1 MKLMKYLF
9 LFILFSISHTTNRNI
24 LEDYHTILKGLNA
37 SSDYDIVV
45 KSEKKHYE
53 NITFERKKPVVQ
65 PLYIIDDNISNISQ
79 AVCPFNFIEISIQL
93 TQNINHNTFHQ
104 FYESQNGLKTS
115 ITTPFYWGDIQASIH
130 LLPYFG
136 KEQNYVDFI
145 GIHQNLKWGGKL
157 YFSNRIRWFNG
168 MGIGWYIFY
177 LTDKVVAGQIESE
190 LSTGFLSQVQYS
202 INKNINLNIEI
213 NIDRIFTYKTID
225 LVHASMGI
233 SYLFKT
239 PDWMRLFIE

>member
-37 SSDYDIVV
+37 SSDYDVVV

-115 ITTPFYWGDIQASIH
+115 ITTS
-130 LLPYFG
+130 
-136 KEQNYVDFI
+136 
-145 GIHQNLKWGGKL
+145 
-157 YFSNRIRWFNG
+157 
-168 MGIGWYIFY
+168 FY
-177 LTDKVVAGQIESE
+177 L
-190 LSTGFLSQVQYS
+190 
-202 INKNINLNIEI
+202 
-213 NIDRIFTYKTID
+213 
-225 LVHASMGI
+225 
-233 SYLFKT
+233 
-239 PDWMRLFIE
+239 

>member
-1 MKLMKYLF
+1 MKLMKYLL
-9 LFILFSISHTTNRNI
+9 LFILFSLSHTTNRNI
-24 LEDYHTILKGLNA
+24 LEDHFTIQKEINA
-37 SSDYDIVV
+37 SSDDDVV
-45 KSEKKHYE
+45 VISE
-53 NITFERKKPVVQ
+53 
-65 PLYIIDDNISNISQ
+65 YIYNDTSNISQ
-79 AVCPFNFIEISIQL
+79 AAHPFNFIEISIQL

-115 ITTPFYWGDIQASIH
+115 ITTPFYLGDIQASIH
-130 LLPYFG
+130 LIPYFG

-145 GIHQNLKWGGKL
+145 GIHKNLKWGGKL
-157 YFSNRIRWFNG
+157 YFSDRIRWFNG

-225 LVHASMGI
+225 LVHTSMGI

>member
-1 MKLMKYLF
+1 MKLMKYLL
-9 LFILFSISHTTNRNI
+9 LFILFSLSHTTNRNI
-24 LEDYHTILKGLNA
+24 LEDHFTIQKEINA
-37 SSDYDIVV
+37 SSDDVV
-45 KSEKKHYE
+45 VISE
-53 NITFERKKPVVQ
+53 NIYNDT
-65 PLYIIDDNISNISQ
+65 SNISQ
-79 AVCPFNFIEISIQL
+79 AAHPFNFIEISIQI
-93 TQNINHNTFHQ
+93 TQNINHNIFYQ
-104 FYESQNGLKTS
+104 FYKSQNGLKTS

-225 LVHASMGI
+225 LVHISMGI

-239 PDWMRLFIE
+239 PDRMRLFLE

>member
-1 MKLMKYLF
+1 MKLMKYLL
-9 LFILFSISHTTNRNI
+9 LFILFSLSHTTNRNI
-24 LEDYHTILKGLNA
+24 LEDHFTIQKEINA
-37 SSDYDIVV
+37 SSDDDVV
-45 KSEKKHYE
+45 VISE
-53 NITFERKKPVVQ
+53 
-65 PLYIIDDNISNISQ
+65 YIYNDTSNISQ
-79 AVCPFNFIEISIQL
+79 AAHPFNFIEISIQL
-93 TQNINHNTFHQ
+93 TQNINHNTFYR

-136 KEQNYVDFI
+136 KEQNYMDFI
-145 GIHQNLKWGGKL
+145 GIHQNLKWGRKL
-157 YFSNRIRWFNG
+157 YFSDRIRWFNG
-168 MGIGWYIFY
+168 IGIGWYIFY

-213 NIDRIFTYKTID
+213 NIDRIFTYKHID
-225 LVHASMGI
+225 MINVSMGI

-239 PDWMRLFIE
+239 PDWMILLLN